1 MDRLGYLWIWSWD
14 ERCFEMP
21 FMSSLWMWGSSLWA
35 HGGFAHGARVGG
47 GIDEP
52 LLGVSVPGGGGLCV
66 LVGSGARD
74 VVDCGIRG
82 LGARVFAVIGALLPA
97 QGAAVPA
104 PNVGVIAGALFA
116 QGALVASWPFP
127 RADAFS
133 STPVGPSRM
142 GWLDVCAEV
151 WGGGAVGSWDQGKRE
166 PKWKCWTTGNLERT
180 SAEYIFIMPWRW
192 VGFEGFGMGREEG
205 GWYRN
210 SEKERRGQ

>member
-1 MDRLGYLWIWSWD
+1 
-14 ERCFEMP
+14 
-21 FMSSLWMWGSSLWA
+21 
-35 HGGFAHGARVGG
+35 VGG

-52 LLGVSVPGGGGLCV
+52 LLGVSVPGGGGLCF

-104 PNVGVIAGALFA
+104 PNAGALFA

-133 STPVGPSRM
+133 STPVGPSRL

-192 VGFEGFGMGREEG
+192 VGFEGFGMGRDG
-205 GWYRN
+205 GLDDGGVGGG
-210 SEKERRGQ
+210 RRGQWKEERRQ